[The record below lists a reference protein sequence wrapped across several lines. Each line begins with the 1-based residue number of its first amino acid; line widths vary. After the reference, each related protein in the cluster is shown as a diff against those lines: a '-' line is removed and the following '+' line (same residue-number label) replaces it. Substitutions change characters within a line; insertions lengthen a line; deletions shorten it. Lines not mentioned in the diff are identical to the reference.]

1 MKVKKTSALN
11 SDSKSITVPMR
22 NKCMQE
28 YIAEQ
33 ISDWIMEGTL
43 QSGDR
48 LKESDL
54 AEKFGVSRIPVREA
68 IKTLE
73 ARGVVWGWAFF
84 RITVKKYEIEE
95 IREIYILRQ
104 HLETFALR
112 IATESISEEEINML
126 DQMCDELEARIS
138 TKPEPSIEVIKW
150 YYQHNFDFHMLIYKA
165 TGMTKLVQIITNLW
179 DNIAFFRIRNVR
191 KEGYAEQMLKEHRF
205 YVDCLKERNGETL
218 ARNYADN
225 LQNHISS
232 FIDNNSL

>member
-73 ARGVVWGWAFF
+73 ARGLVEVVPFVG
-84 RITVKKYEIEE
+84 ISVKKYEIE
-95 IREIYILRQ
+95 EIYILRQ

>member
-1 MKVKKTSALN
+1 
-11 SDSKSITVPMR
+11 
-22 NKCMQE
+22 
-28 YIAEQ
+28 
-33 ISDWIMEGTL
+33 
-43 QSGDR
+43 
-48 LKESDL
+48 
-54 AEKFGVSRIPVREA
+54 
-68 IKTLE
+68 
-73 ARGVVWGWAFF
+73 
-84 RITVKKYEIEE
+84 
-95 IREIYILRQ
+95 
-104 HLETFALR
+104 
-112 IATESISEEEINML
+112 ML

-205 YVDCLKERNGETL
+205 YVDCLKEKNGETL

-225 LQNHISS
+225 LQNHINS

>member
-73 ARGVVWGWAFF
+73 ARGWL
-84 RITVKKYEIEE
+84 RLCLC
-95 IREIYILRQ
+95 RYICK
-104 HLETFALR
+104 
-112 IATESISEEEINML
+112 NM
-126 DQMCDELEARIS
+126 R
-138 TKPEPSIEVIKW
+138 
-150 YYQHNFDFHMLIYKA
+150 
-165 TGMTKLVQIITNLW
+165 
-179 DNIAFFRIRNVR
+179 
-191 KEGYAEQMLKEHRF
+191 
-205 YVDCLKERNGETL
+205 
-218 ARNYADN
+218 
-225 LQNHISS
+225 
-232 FIDNNSL
+232 